1 MPASLLELFDGRT
14 EAIAGRLAATIPY
27 AIIGA
32 ADEADAKATALAS
45 IPTTHN
51 GIPRSGITI
60 SERINA
66 TTWKAIASYE
76 QPDSGGGT
84 DTATLENT
92 YTFEIG
98 GGTQNVKQGLAA
110 TVGYA
115 EGGAT
120 PAFSHGINFDGENI
134 NGVDVVT
141 TQFQWSET
149 FWFSP
154 GAVTTAYKQTLSA
167 VVGTVNNA
175 TFRDFPAGEVLFLGA
190 TGTKQGNGWWQIT
203 FKFARERNATGI
215 QVGDITGI
223 AKTGWQYMWV
233 RYEDAIDGVGVHKA
247 LIKKAKAVYVETVYT
262 SWDFDGLAIGS

>member
-1 MPASLLELFDGRT
+1 MGRGHRSTTRKESSAASE
-14 EAIAGRLAATIPY
+14 
-27 AIIGA
+27 
-32 ADEADAKATALAS
+32 
-45 IPTTHN
+45 
-51 GIPRSGITI
+51 
-60 SERINA
+60 
-66 TTWKAIASYE
+66 
-76 QPDSGGGT
+76 
-84 DTATLENT
+84 
-92 YTFEIG
+92 
-98 GGTQNVKQGLAA
+98 
-110 TVGYA
+110 GYKRQ
-115 EGGAT
+115 
-120 PAFSHGINFDGENI
+120 INFDGENI

>member
-45 IPTTHN
+45 IPTTFN

-60 SERINA
+60 SERVNA

-76 QPDSGGGT
+76 QPDSGGGS

-98 GGTQNVKQGLAA
+98 GGTQNVKQGLVA
-110 TVGYA
+110 TVKY
-115 EGGAT
+115 
-120 PAFSHGINFDGENI
+120 PADAASIDGINFDGENV
-134 NGVDVVT
+134 NGVDIVT
-141 TQFQWSET
+141 TQYQWSET
-149 FWFSP
+149 YWFSP
-154 GAVTTAYKQTLSA
+154 AVVTTTYKQTLSA
-167 VVGTVNNA
+167 IVGTVNDA
-175 TFRDFPAGEVLFLGA
+175 TFRGFPAGEVLFLGA
-190 TGTKQGNGWWQIT
+190 SGTKQGNGWWQIT
-203 FKFARERNATGI
+203 FKFARERNSTGLS
-215 QVGDITGI
+215 VGTITGI

-233 RYEDAIDGVGVHKA
+233 RYEDDVGGAGANKA
-247 LIKKAKAVYVETVYT
+247 LIKKAKAVYVETVYL
-262 SWDFDGLAIGS
+262 SWSFAGLGIGS